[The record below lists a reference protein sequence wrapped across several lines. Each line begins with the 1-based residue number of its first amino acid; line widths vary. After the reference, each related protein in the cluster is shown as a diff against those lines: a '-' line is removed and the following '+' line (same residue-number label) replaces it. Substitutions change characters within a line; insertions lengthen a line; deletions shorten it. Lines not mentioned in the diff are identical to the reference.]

1 MKAFLCRC
9 LPLLLLFALIFTA
22 LAACATEP
30 GGASG
35 ASEASGASSGAES
48 AAEGFPLEEKN
59 FGGKEI
65 TVLCVDR
72 HTYGV
77 MQFVPDSELKANAVN
92 DAVAERNNLIEE
104 KYGLTIKAVGEKFP
118 IETLRLAVTS
128 GIDDYDMICDTMMG
142 MMPLIPENLYLALDD
157 YIDISHEWWDQNANE
172 LLTLNDKHYLLSGDA
187 IITDDDYTYLLL
199 YNKTMYADNAEL
211 SGKYGDL
218 YDLVREGKWT
228 LDVMYEMMKA
238 VAEPDETGAWS
249 ENATYGMAGSIN
261 IGNVFMNAGGY
272 LPAERT
278 SDGGIAIALGKDAN
292 LAAFGRVYNLFSD
305 STTTMLVERYPQNGW
320 DIVNTA
326 FQEGHALFYSTN
338 ASSIS
343 NFKNAEDEVVSF
355 GVLPNPKFS
364 ESQDRYYHTV
374 NSGNSSVLAVAS
386 TNVENVEVTCYL
398 LELLGYYGKHTP
410 FKSINDAYYETTL
423 KLQAVES
430 DDDAE
435 MLDIVFGNRIY
446 DIYTMMPWGSS
457 PTLGQIY
464 GQVLTAGSNTTVSL
478 LESKRQEIETD
489 IQNTLNEF
497 SKLN

>member
-1 MKAFLCRC
+1 M
-9 LPLLLLFALIFTA
+9 
-22 LAACATEP
+22 
-30 GGASG
+30 
-35 ASEASGASSGAES
+35 
-48 AAEGFPLEEKN
+48 
-59 FGGKEI
+59 
-65 TVLCVDR
+65 
-72 HTYGV
+72 
-77 MQFVPDSELKANAVN
+77 
-92 DAVAERNNLIEE
+92 
-104 KYGLTIKAVGEKFP
+104 
-118 IETLRLAVTS
+118 
-128 GIDDYDMICDTMMG
+128 YD
-142 MMPLIPENLYLALDD
+142 
-157 YIDISHEWWDQNANE
+157 
-172 LLTLNDKHYLLSGDA
+172 
-187 IITDDDYTYLLL
+187 
-199 YNKTMYADNAEL
+199 
-211 SGKYGDL
+211 
-218 YDLVREGKWT
+218 
-228 LDVMYEMMKA
+228 
-238 VAEPDETGAWS
+238 
-249 ENATYGMAGSIN
+249 
-261 IGNVFMNAGGY
+261 
-272 LPAERT
+272 
-278 SDGGIAIALGKDAN
+278 
-292 LAAFGRVYNLFSD
+292 LFSD

-326 FQEGHALFYSTN
+326 FQEGYALFYSTN

-343 NFKNAEDEVVSF
+343 IFKNAEDEVVSF

-386 TNVENVEVTCYL
+386 TNVENVEATCYL

>member
-1 MKAFLCRC
+1 
-9 LPLLLLFALIFTA
+9 
-22 LAACATEP
+22 
-30 GGASG
+30 
-35 ASEASGASSGAES
+35 
-48 AAEGFPLEEKN
+48 
-59 FGGKEI
+59 
-65 TVLCVDR
+65 
-72 HTYGV
+72 
-77 MQFVPDSELKANAVN
+77 
-92 DAVAERNNLIEE
+92 
-104 KYGLTIKAVGEKFP
+104 
-118 IETLRLAVTS
+118 
-128 GIDDYDMICDTMMG
+128 
-142 MMPLIPENLYLALDD
+142 
-157 YIDISHEWWDQNANE
+157 
-172 LLTLNDKHYLLSGDA
+172 
-187 IITDDDYTYLLL
+187 
-199 YNKTMYADNAEL
+199 MYADNAEL

-261 IGNVFMNAGGY
+261 IGNV
-272 LPAERT
+272 
-278 SDGGIAIALGKDAN
+278 
-292 LAAFGRVYNLFSD
+292 
-305 STTTMLVERYPQNGW
+305 ERYPQNGW

-343 NFKNAEDEVVSF
+343 IFKNAEDEVVSF

-386 TNVENVEVTCYL
+386 TNVENVEATCYL

>member
-35 ASEASGASSGAES
+35 ASEAGGASSGAES

-104 KYGLTIKAVGEKFP
+104 KYGLTIKAVGENFP

-249 ENATYGMAGSIN
+249 GRTLTYGMAGSIN

-292 LAAFGRVYNLFSD
+292 LAAFDRVHRSLF
-305 STTTMLVERYPQNGW
+305 RQ
-320 DIVNTA
+320 
-326 FQEGHALFYSTN
+326 H
-338 ASSIS
+338 
-343 NFKNAEDEVVSF
+343 
-355 GVLPNPKFS
+355 
-364 ESQDRYYHTV
+364 H
-374 NSGNSSVLAVAS
+374 
-386 TNVENVEVTCYL
+386 
-398 LELLGYYGKHTP
+398 
-410 FKSINDAYYETTL
+410 
-423 KLQAVES
+423 
-430 DDDAE
+430 DDAGRALSAE
-435 MLDIVFGNRIY
+435 RLGHRQHRFSGRICALLFDQRLLDFH
-446 DIYTMMPWGSS
+446 
-457 PTLGQIY
+457 
-464 GQVLTAGSNTTVSL
+464 
-478 LESKRQEIETD
+478 
-489 IQNTLNEF
+489 F
-497 SKLN
+497 

>member
-1 MKAFLCRC
+1 
-9 LPLLLLFALIFTA
+9 
-22 LAACATEP
+22 
-30 GGASG
+30 
-35 ASEASGASSGAES
+35 
-48 AAEGFPLEEKN
+48 
-59 FGGKEI
+59 
-65 TVLCVDR
+65 
-72 HTYGV
+72 
-77 MQFVPDSELKANAVN
+77 
-92 DAVAERNNLIEE
+92 
-104 KYGLTIKAVGEKFP
+104 
-118 IETLRLAVTS
+118 
-128 GIDDYDMICDTMMG
+128 
-142 MMPLIPENLYLALDD
+142 
-157 YIDISHEWWDQNANE
+157 
-172 LLTLNDKHYLLSGDA
+172 
-187 IITDDDYTYLLL
+187 
-199 YNKTMYADNAEL
+199 
-211 SGKYGDL
+211 
-218 YDLVREGKWT
+218 
-228 LDVMYEMMKA
+228 
-238 VAEPDETGAWS
+238 
-249 ENATYGMAGSIN
+249 
-261 IGNVFMNAGGY
+261 
-272 LPAERT
+272 
-278 SDGGIAIALGKDAN
+278 
-292 LAAFGRVYNLFSD
+292 
-305 STTTMLVERYPQNGW
+305 MLVERYPQNGW

-326 FQEGHALFYSTN
+326 FQEGYALFYSTN

-343 NFKNAEDEVVSF
+343 IFKNAEDEVVSF

-386 TNVENVEVTCYL
+386 TNVENV
-398 LELLGYYGKHTP
+398 

>member
-35 ASEASGASSGAES
+35 ASEAGGASSGAES

-104 KYGLTIKAVGEKFP
+104 KYGLTIKAVGENFP

-238 VAEPDETGAWS
+238 VAEPDETGAWFG
-249 ENATYGMAGSIN
+249 ERHLRYGGQHQHRQRLYERGRLPPRRADVGRRHCNCARQGRKS
-261 IGNVFMNAGGY
+261 GG
-272 LPAERT
+272 L
-278 SDGGIAIALGKDAN
+278 
-292 LAAFGRVYNLFSD
+292 
-305 STTTMLVERYPQNGW
+305 
-320 DIVNTA
+320 
-326 FQEGHALFYSTN
+326 
-338 ASSIS
+338 
-343 NFKNAEDEVVSF
+343 
-355 GVLPNPKFS
+355 
-364 ESQDRYYHTV
+364 
-374 NSGNSSVLAVAS
+374 
-386 TNVENVEVTCYL
+386 
-398 LELLGYYGKHTP
+398 
-410 FKSINDAYYETTL
+410 
-423 KLQAVES
+423 
-430 DDDAE
+430 
-435 MLDIVFGNRIY
+435 
-446 DIYTMMPWGSS
+446 
-457 PTLGQIY
+457 
-464 GQVLTAGSNTTVSL
+464 
-478 LESKRQEIETD
+478 
-489 IQNTLNEF
+489 
-497 SKLN
+497 